1 MTRNDEETLERMT
14 KVKQEIARLSDNL
27 DARQEEAVKLDP
39 HVQEIVAEIADKFLV
54 DDKGQPKS
62 GGIYWYNSQAVVRVG
77 EIVTLIPVECKN
89 SEEIFGP
96 KPKKEAA
103 NAV

>member
-14 KVKQEIARLSDNL
+14 KVKQEIARLSDSL

-54 DDKGQPKS
+54 DDKGQPEN
-62 GGIYWYNSQAVVRVG
+62 GPIYWYNSQAVVRIG
-77 EIVTLIPVECKN
+77 DIVTLIPVECMD
-89 SEEIFGP
+89 SEKIFGP
-96 KPKKEAA
+96 KPPREVAA
-103 NAV
+103 